1 MGTVAKMA
9 SPQVAQQIGSYFKEN
24 AQDGSAAHL
33 VAHAVLGAAVAA
45 ATGTDAVTA
54 GVSAATAEG
63 AAPKVANWLYGTSD
77 PDKLS
82 AEQKGTISAI
92 VGLAGAAAGAT
103 TASNAGIVASG
114 SAAQMAVEDNRFLS
128 QSEQQ
133 KAMAWARQSNGRF
146 TQAQIMDALRWS
158 NNLKTGAT
166 WSKNIISSTPYDNMI
181 GGKTS
186 VTAEGMTGAQG
197 NNGILFVQSIQNIP
211 RPDQEI
217 IDYIMS
223 KSNGTY
229 IWDQTSWPQIGAQ
242 GMAPSQKQ
250 EAYSYKPSYADGKTY
265 MLPYANCPAAGCKAT
280 SVIAW
285 YSSNPAD
292 QAVLS
297 KYKDALTRET
307 AKGVATIAVSAPAL
321 MLAPE
326 AFFISS
332 GVNAGAQ
339 VLKSGNIDPYE
350 TLLSGAGG
358 AAGAGLT
365 AVPAIS
371 KAMSL
376 GTAPRVVI
384 SAGVGAVT
392 GLAGDSATKL
402 INDQKLTVEGAG
414 TSAAAGFLGGVPKN
428 PIIQSGVTEFL
439 NWRFNK

>member
-1 MGTVAKMA
+1 MC
-9 SPQVAQQIGSYFKEN
+9 
-24 AQDGSAAHL
+24 
-33 VAHAVLGAAVAA
+33 
-45 ATGTDAVTA
+45 
-54 GVSAATAEG
+54 
-63 AAPKVANWLYGTSD
+63 
-77 PDKLS
+77 
-82 AEQKGTISAI
+82 
-92 VGLAGAAAGAT
+92 
-103 TASNAGIVASG
+103 
-114 SAAQMAVEDNRFLS
+114 
-128 QSEQQ
+128 
-133 KAMAWARQSNGRF
+133 NG
-146 TQAQIMDALRWS
+146 M
-158 NNLKTGAT
+158 
-166 WSKNIISSTPYDNMI
+166 
-181 GGKTS
+181 
-186 VTAEGMTGAQG
+186 
-197 NNGILFVQSIQNIP
+197 
-211 RPDQEI
+211 
-217 IDYIMS
+217 
-223 KSNGTY
+223 
-229 IWDQTSWPQIGAQ
+229 AQ

-392 GLAGDSATKL
+392 NVAGDSANKTTNGDSVTARSM
-402 INDQKLTVEGAG
+402 INSAVAG
-414 TSAAAGFLGGVPKN
+414 SAGGVFKN
-428 PIIQSGVTEFL
+428 PVTQSIMAEGIGYIL
-439 NWRFNK
+439 NLTPDK